1 MARRTRN
8 RRKRKPR
15 AAPNPESRGR
25 AAKVR
30 RRSGTACT
38 TRNPKPVTS

>member
-1 MARRTRN
+1 MARRPRN

-15 AAPNPESRGR
+15 AAPNLESRGR

-30 RRSGTACT
+30 RRNGADCI
-38 TRNPKPVTS
+38 TRNPKPVTN